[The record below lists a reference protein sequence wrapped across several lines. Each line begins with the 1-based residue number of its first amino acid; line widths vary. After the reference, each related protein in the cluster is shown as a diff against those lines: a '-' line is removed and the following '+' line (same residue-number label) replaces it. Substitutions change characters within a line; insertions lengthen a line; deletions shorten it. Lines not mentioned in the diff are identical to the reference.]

1 MLSKADVHVHT
12 RYSGF
17 GQYKALKFPES
28 ISRPE
33 DVVEIARK
41 IGLKVLCITDHNSV
55 KGGHRARDYARRY
68 DDIEVVVGSEIKTN
82 DGEVI
87 GLFIDEDVPMCT
99 SAEEAID
106 NIRRQGGLVVAPHP
120 FSQHVPALGLRL
132 DELDIDALE
141 TLNGG
146 HLDGY
151 ANAAAKQHAESGRWA
166 EVGGSDAHSLG
177 QLGCSHTTFPGETA
191 EDFRRAILNRTT
203 AAQGMIS
210 TLEMG
215 VKWSVQMVLQADK
228 LLLRSFMGILEGD
241 DPDDPLIAKINS
253 MRGDRK
259 LGALIASLFFLTP
272 PVPFVTSVTTVKIMK
287 FMNNPKRRPAYHTC
301 DNNHQ

>member
-17 GQYKALKFPES
+17 GQYKSLKFPES

-33 DVVEIARK
+33 DVVEIARR
-41 IGLKVLCITDHNSV
+41 IGLKVLCITDHNSI
-55 KGGHRARDYARRY
+55 KGGLLAREYAKRY

-82 DGEVI
+82 EGEVI
-87 GLFIDEDVPMCT
+87 GLFLEEDVPSCLP
-99 SAEEAID
+99 AVEAID
-106 NIRRQGGLVVAPHP
+106 KIRRQGGLVIAPHP
-120 FSQHVPALGLRL
+120 FSQHVPALGTKV

-141 TLNGG
+141 VLNGG
-146 HLDGY
+146 HLDGF
-151 ANAAAKQHAESGRWA
+151 ANAAAKKHAESGRWA
-166 EVGGSDAHSLG
+166 VVGGSDAHSLG
-177 QLGCSHTTFPGETA
+177 QLGCSHTTFPGFTA

-228 LLLRSFMGILEGD
+228 LLLKSFFGILEGD
-241 DPDDPLIAKINS
+241 DPDDPLIKKINS

-272 PVPFVTSVTTVKIMK
+272 PVPFLTSVTTVKIMK
-287 FMNNPKRRPAYHTC
+287 FMNNPKRIDYHTC
-301 DNNHQ
+301 ENNHS